1 MPARLRLVLGVLV
14 VLAVAG
20 LAAAL
25 AFAPSHERAAPAPAG
40 YAGYLRP
47 PAAPPVR
54 FALRDTAGA
63 RATAADYRG
72 KVYVI
77 AFMYSTCRDTCPL
90 TAQQIRGALDDLP
103 RPVPVLA
110 VSVDPSADTAFHVRR
125 FLLAQE
131 LLGRMRYL
139 VGTRAQL
146 AAVWRQFGIAPQTAT
161 ASHTASVVIVDR
173 RGRQRLGFP
182 TSELTPEGLA
192 HDLRLLGAERA

>member
-1 MPARLRLVLGVLV
+1 
-14 VLAVAG
+14 
-20 LAAAL
+20 
-25 AFAPSHERAAPAPAG
+25 
-40 YAGYLRP
+40 
-47 PAAPPVR
+47 
-54 FALRDTAGA
+54 
-63 RATAADYRG
+63 
-72 KVYVI
+72 
-77 AFMYSTCRDTCPL
+77 MYSTCRDTCPL

-173 RGRQRLGFP
+173 RGRQRIGFP